1 MSVSIENWRRAK
13 NSYQRSKKSHGKGAT
28 NILPINY
35 SLISISILIWVSAT
49 IYGMDTPNPN
59 WFLKARLKT
68 RQLLLLIALD
78 EQRNIHRAAEELN
91 MTQPAASKQLKDLED
106 MLGVELF
113 DRLPR
118 GMRPTIY
125 GETMIRHARMALTS
139 LSLAHEDIVAL
150 KAGLAGQV
158 DVGIIMAPS
167 MSLMPRAISRVKENA
182 PLLRIGVQMETSNIL
197 LERLRRGSLDF
208 MVGRI
213 LEEQPD
219 TDLQYEELAEEPVC
233 AVARVGHPLASAHG
247 LDLQAIAGAAWILP
261 PPGSVLRHRCEMMF
275 RGAGLPPPV
284 NVVDTTALLLTTALL
299 QHTDSLHVMP
309 VEVARYYVSLNILS
323 ILPIELPCRMDAFGI
338 ITRRSHLL
346 SPGATVMLDAIRVAA
361 KEIY

>member
-1 MSVSIENWRRAK
+1 
-13 NSYQRSKKSHGKGAT
+13 
-28 NILPINY
+28 
-35 SLISISILIWVSAT
+35 
-49 IYGMDTPNPN
+49 MDTPNPN

-78 EQRNIHRAAEELN
+78 EQRNIHRAADELN

-139 LSLAHEDIVAL
+139 LSLAHDDIVAL
-150 KAGLAGQV
+150 KAGLSGQV
-158 DVGIIMAPS
+158 DVGIIMTPS
-167 MSLMPRAISRVKENA
+167 MSLMPRAISRVKQNA

-219 TDLQYEELAEEPVC
+219 ADLQYEELAEEPVC

-261 PPGSVLRHRCEMMF
+261 PPGSVLRHRCDMMF

-346 SPGATVMLDAIRVAA
+346 SPGAKVMLDAIRVAA